1 MRSSSTLD
9 SAKQPQQV
17 LYRVTS
23 KPDDTMKAFG
33 SIAMVLAYTT
43 VSTASVLHGRMNPSP
58 NGVSRMAEL
67 PDPSMSQQ
75 QPYDLETSEYT
86 PSRYYGISLNINL
99 ARKGEQPVYGRA
111 PLELNKL
118 AQYSVKA
125 SEILFDQGAA
135 VGVDVRTVAC
145 QAYSDADGSKP
156 IDEEFDAGEPL
167 ELAGEGD
174 ELVNVG
180 SVLCFVS
187 GDLLEEENGE
197 EHD

>member
-1 MRSSSTLD
+1 
-9 SAKQPQQV
+9 
-17 LYRVTS
+17 
-23 KPDDTMKAFG
+23 MKAFG
-33 SIAMVLAYTT
+33 GIPLLLAYTT
-43 VSTASVLHGRMNPSP
+43 MSTASVLHGRMNPSP

-67 PDPSMSQQ
+67 PDTSMSEQQ
-75 QPYDLETSEYT
+75 QPYDLESSEYT

-111 PLELNKL
+111 PVELNKL
-118 AQYSVKA
+118 AQYSVRA
-125 SEILFDQGAA
+125 SEILVDQGAA
-135 VGVDVRTVAC
+135 VGVDVRNVAC

-156 IDEEFDAGEPL
+156 IDEEFDAEEPL
-167 ELAGEGD
+167 ELAGEGE
-174 ELVNVG
+174 ELVSVG